1 MKLDSRQRAMLAE
14 MGVRVWTPEAARA
27 PAAPPAPAP
36 ANLASAAPT
45 PHQAAAPSPAP
56 APAAAP
62 ALPQS
67 PPLAAAWRL
76 DAPRPLY
83 VPAGE
88 AAPDAGAHP
97 VWLIALDSPT
107 PDDPG
112 AGEAG
117 ALLHAMLR
125 AMGLQD
131 QPGVYLSTVRRAT
144 AGAEELADFA
154 QALRELQPA
163 IVLALGQ
170 SPARCLLGGQ
180 EPLAA
185 LRAREHRLPGGI
197 PVVVSFAP
205 AYLVR
210 SPKAKREAW
219 ADLQRAMALAGPRA
233 PMP

>member
-27 PAAPPAPAP
+27 PAAAPAPASLASAVPAPAP
-36 ANLASAAPT
+36 AQAPPPRPRAPAT
-45 PHQAAAPSPAP
+45 APVQPPSPA
-56 APAAAP
+56 
-62 ALPQS
+62 
-67 PPLAAAWRL
+67 LAAAWRL

-170 SPARCLLGGQ
+170 NPARCLLGGQ